1 MIKKNQ
7 KTSEPHYE
15 LNLNTIE
22 YVAKT
27 KVTGF
32 FDFIRTQGIMG
43 LAIGFMLGDKIKNLV
58 NSFTVDILNPFLMMI
73 SGSTGDLI
81 NAKVSFLGV
90 EVFWGRF
97 ASNLLDFLLMALIIY
112 IIFKGL
118 SLDKLDKPK
127 ENA

>member
-7 KTSEPHYE
+7 KQNEPLYK

-32 FDFIRTQGIMG
+32 FDFIRTQGVMG

-58 NSFTVDILNPFLMMI
+58 NSFTLDILNPLLTML
-73 SGSTGDLI
+73 TGTAGELV
-81 NAKVSFLGV
+81 NAKISFFGADVL
-90 EVFWGRF
+90 WGRF
-97 ASNLLDFLLMALIIY
+97 ASNLLDFLFMAGIIY
-112 IIFKGL
+112 FIFKGL
-118 SLDKLDKPK
+118 GLDKLDKPK
-127 ENA
+127 EN

>member
-7 KTSEPHYE
+7 KINESHYE

-22 YVAKT
+22 YVAKN

-32 FDFIRTQGIMG
+32 FDFIRTQGVMG

-58 NSFTVDILNPFLMMI
+58 NSLTVDIINPFLMML
-73 SGSTGDLI
+73 SGTTGELS
-81 NAKVSFLGV
+81 NAKLRLFGV

-97 ASNLLDFLLMALIIY
+97 ASSLLDFLLMAIIVY
-112 IIFKGL
+112 IIFKVF
-118 SLDKLDKPK
+118 SLDKLEKVKDKS
-127 ENA
+127 